1 MFVGKIFMTM
11 HKKHYR
17 YFLFDLDRT
26 LWDFDKNAKS
36 ALFKLVDSQQLPYYF
51 GVTCKEEFFQRYEV
65 INQGLW
71 KQYERGEILKEE
83 LRCNR
88 FEFTLKEYLKIAPQD
103 TLPAHTF
110 TPEELHQFALDFGE
124 KYLEFMSME
133 TGLIPGAEKV
143 LKYVKSQGGKVAII
157 SNGFKGVQY
166 RKMNTTCIHKYVDT
180 VVVSEEAGAMKP
192 SPIIFQKALESVCG
206 EEYYKKAPSRA
217 REEAI
222 MVGDDFSND
231 IEGAQ
236 AFGIDQFYFNPYNR
250 PCDGCATYT
259 SCNLEDLL
267 LYI

>member
-1 MFVGKIFMTM
+1 MK
-11 HKKHYR
+11 YR

-36 ALFKLVDSQQLPYYF
+36 ALFKLVDSQQLTHLF
-51 GVTCKEEFFQRYEV
+51 GVNDKEAFFHQYEV

-88 FEFTLKEYLKIAPQD
+88 FQFTLQQILDTAPAGS
-103 TLPAHTF
+103 LPAHSF
-110 TPEELHQFALDFGE
+110 SQEELHNFSLKFGE

-133 TGLIPGAEKV
+133 TTLIEGAEDV
-143 LKYVKSQGGKVAII
+143 LRYIKGNGGKVAII

-166 RKMNTTCIHKYVDT
+166 RKLNTTPLHKYTDA

-192 SPIIFQKALESVCG
+192 SPIIFRKALEAICG
-206 EEYYKKAPSRA
+206 EEYYKEAPSRA
-217 REEAI
+217 RNEAI
-222 MVGDDFSND
+222 MVGDDFDND

-236 AFGIDQFYFNPYNR
+236 IFGIDQFYFNPYNKE
-250 PCDGCATYT
+250 CDGGPTY
-259 SCNLEDLL
+259 SSSSLRDLL
-267 LYI
+267 ECI

>member
-1 MFVGKIFMTM
+1 MCS
-11 HKKHYR
+11 KKDYR

-36 ALFKLVDSQQLPYYF
+36 ALFKLVDSQELPRLF
-51 GVTCKEEFFQRYEV
+51 GVTDKEEFFLRYEV

-88 FEFTLKEYLKIAPQD
+88 FQFTLQEILDTSAPGS
-103 TLPAHTF
+103 LPAHSF
-110 TPEELHQFALDFGE
+110 SPEQMHQFALDFGE

-133 TGLIPGAEKV
+133 TGLIPGAEDV
-143 LKYVKSQGGKVAII
+143 LKAVKEKGGKIAII

-180 VVVSEEAGAMKP
+180 VIVSEEAGAMKP
-192 SPIIFQKALESVCG
+192 SPVIFRKALQSICG
-206 EEYYKKAPSRA
+206 EDFYNSNPAAARA
-217 REEAI
+217 AAI
-222 MVGDDFSND
+222 MVGDDFPND

-236 AFGIDQFYFNPYNR
+236 IFGIDQFYFNPYCKE
-250 PCDGCATYT
+250 CDGGPTYE
-259 SCNLEDLL
+259 SANLTDLL
-267 LYI
+267 KYI